1 MKEAFGYIAGIPVW
15 LVFVVLKIIKYSAIA
30 AIASMAFL
38 IGLVIS
44 TVVLLIRKL

>member
-1 MKEAFGYIAGIPVW
+1 MKEAFSYIAGIPVW
-15 LVFVVLKIIKYSAIA
+15 IVFVVIKIIKYSAIA